1 MRNEPAILIVTEAHH
16 VAVDAVLAAQGRGA
30 GTFVQ
35 GRRLVAVGTTTPIV
49 ARLAQDQSAT
59 DVLTAAWLSYASSGD
74 LPDIAGVWGEGG
86 IISAADAMAA
96 HSGLTVH
103 SYAGAAPG
111 GDWAASVLA
120 SHGYAFE
127 PQPEI

>member
-16 VAVDAVLAAQGRGA
+16 AAVDAVLAAQGRGA
-30 GTFVQ
+30 GTFTN
-35 GRRLVAVGTTTPIV
+35 GRRLVASGTSGPVV

-59 DVLTAAWLSYASSGD
+59 DSLTAAWLSYAASGD
-74 LPDIAGVWGEGG
+74 LPDIDGVWGEDGV
-86 IISAADAMAA
+86 ISAADAMAA

-103 SYAGAAPG
+103 SYSGAAPG
-111 GDWAASVLA
+111 GDWTGSVLA

-127 PQPEI
+127 PEPEI